1 MATTLFDQ
9 EESTFPFAGAD
20 VDSELDEDADYYQIN
35 YDLDGR
41 GDKIGGS
48 SSTMTLPA
56 PLPPLA
62 NQPAQPQ
69 KNFHCGK
76 GCWKCTG
83 CVCKRNGECCD
94 GDCKCGPDCQYHCC
108 QGVQKSQV
116 CCFAESKWSVEPFT
130 PPMHNSNIIIYIIIL
145 TLT

>member
-35 YDLDGR
+35 YDLDDR
-41 GDKIGGS
+41 GDEIGGS
-48 SSTMTLPA
+48 SSTMTPPA

-69 KNFHCGK
+69 KTSIVERVVGNAQAVCAREMVSAVMEIVNVAQIASITVVRECKNLKLVVLLNLSGLWNHSHHP
-76 GCWKCTG
+76 CTT
-83 CVCKRNGECCD
+83 V
-94 GDCKCGPDCQYHCC
+94 
-108 QGVQKSQV
+108 
-116 CCFAESKWSVEPFT
+116 
-130 PPMHNSNIIIYIIIL
+130 IL
-145 TLT
+145 LFI